1 MCPWPGPIKPRNLVT
16 AFPEIKDIFTV
27 SKTDLC
33 RVEGIDVKTAAQIC
47 SNHDLDLGQKE
58 LEKAAKYEVT
68 ILSLWEKAFPNLL
81 KKIYDPPAVLYC
93 RGLPLQTK
101 EDCIA
106 IVGTRAITPYGR
118 AVTKQLA
125 AELSAVGLTI
135 VSGMARCIDTAAHKA
150 TLEGGSRTIAVLGCG
165 VDRVYT
171 AENKQV
177 MQYIIELGTVIS
189 VFPFVTKPEGGNFPQ
204 RNRIISGLSHGTII
218 VEAGHRSGAI
228 LTAFNAIDQNREV
241 FAVSGRI
248 ADERSKSANRLIR
261 NRVILV
267 GRTEHVLQAIEPQ
280 LTKRIKPRQR
290 SIDLNLSDEER
301 SIFTFLEHS
310 PIHIDELVK
319 KSEMDLTILLTI
331 LLSLELKGAVLQ
343 FSGKQF
349 VRA

>member
-1 MCPWPGPIKPRNLVT
+1 M
-16 AFPEIKDIFTV
+16 
-27 SKTDLC
+27 
-33 RVEGIDVKTAAQIC
+33 EGIDVKTAAQIC

-125 AELSAVGLTI
+125 AELSAVGLSRSLAVWPGVLIQQQTKLHWR
-135 VSGMARCIDTAAHKA
+135 G
-150 TLEGGSRTIAVLGCG
+150 GGSRTIAVLGCG

-349 VRA
+349 VLA

>member
-1 MCPWPGPIKPRNLVT
+1 
-16 AFPEIKDIFTV
+16 
-27 SKTDLC
+27 
-33 RVEGIDVKTAAQIC
+33 
-47 SNHDLDLGQKE
+47 
-58 LEKAAKYEVT
+58 
-68 ILSLWEKAFPNLL
+68 
-81 KKIYDPPAVLYC
+81 
-93 RGLPLQTK
+93 
-101 EDCIA
+101 
-106 IVGTRAITPYGR
+106 
-118 AVTKQLA
+118 
-125 AELSAVGLTI
+125 
-135 VSGMARCIDTAAHKA
+135 MARCIDTAAHKA
-150 TLEGGSRTIAVLGCG
+150 TLEAGGRTIAVLGCG
-165 VDRVYT
+165 VDRVYP

-177 MQYIIELGTVIS
+177 MQHIIELGTVIS
-189 VFPFVTKPEGGNFPQ
+189 EFPFGTKPEGGNFPQ

-241 FAVSGRI
+241 FSVSGRI

-343 FSGKQF
+343 LSGKQF